1 MDGNDFSSA
10 VQLEREKSAFNSI
23 KVPWERVKARKTF
36 FQSWKISHE
45 VPCFLQQ
52 SEFGAFYK
60 TTKIRK

>member
-45 VPCFLQQ
+45 VPCFCNNLNL
-52 SEFGAFYK
+52 EPF
-60 TTKIRK
+60 TKLRK